1 MFALYLVR
9 IKHENKVALTVALI
23 VAENVYQSVPCTVK
37 TSFGKLFEVFP
48 RKNNIVAVNE
58 QILRAVIHGGFFIL
72 FSRLVNRRNRLD
84 MTLFGSV
91 FSACHRT
98 VGLFKNLH
106 KFLVESK
113 NIVLSFALC
122 KSVFA
127 VCADFIV
134 FRSIENTRQMHM
146 LADLIPRHIV
156 ACSVR
161 TEHRTAWIVNIGITI
176 VADLCNNFIAVVARL
191 VAFKTAR
198 KSASAVSV
206 LHNFFCVVAHFGH
219 GCSTRENG
227 ILALGFGR
235 IESTAHP
242 LNI

>member
-1 MFALYLVR
+1 
-9 IKHENKVALTVALI
+9 
-23 VAENVYQSVPCTVK
+23 
-37 TSFGKLFEVFP
+37 
-48 RKNNIVAVNE
+48 
-58 QILRAVIHGGFFIL
+58 
-72 FSRLVNRRNRLD
+72 

-106 KFLVESK
+106 KLLVESK

-161 TEHRTAWIVNIGITI
+161 TEHRTARIVNIGIAI
-176 VADLCNNFIAVVARL
+176 VADLCNNFITVVTRL
-191 VAFKTAR
+191 IAFKTAR

-206 LHNFFCVVAHFGH
+206 LHNFFSIVAHFGH
-219 GCSTRENG
+219 GCSTCENG
-227 ILALGFGR
+227 IFSLGFGR